1 MPRLPV
7 QGTWSWGGTENTRQ
21 GRDKSPKQTGRHIF
35 SCCSQYKA
43 NIVPVLMAHSPQG
56 FDFLVQHPPSGCPIG
71 RAGASLSY
79 SGFTNHLGNLQL
91 IEFHG
96 SATGAASRAQ
106 SPVQL
111 SSAPMGIWPSWAWH
125 CLCLSFPL
133 HKSAAYLLHNRL
145 LPTALKH
152 ASVGSIIVHE
162 IKSVQFLPCRAKL
175 MFYIR

>member
-7 QGTWSWGGTENTRQ
+7 QGTWSWGGTENARQ

-96 SATGAASRAQ
+96 SSDWGCEQ
-106 SPVQL
+106 SSEP
-111 SSAPMGIWPSWAWH
+111 
-125 CLCLSFPL
+125 
-133 HKSAAYLLHNRL
+133 SAAQLCTNGHLTKL
-145 LPTALKH
+145 GLTLSVPQFPSPQECSLPPAQQAFTYSSQTCFGWKYYC
-152 ASVGSIIVHE
+152 SRNQISSI
-162 IKSVQFLPCRAKL
+162 LT
-175 MFYIR
+175 M